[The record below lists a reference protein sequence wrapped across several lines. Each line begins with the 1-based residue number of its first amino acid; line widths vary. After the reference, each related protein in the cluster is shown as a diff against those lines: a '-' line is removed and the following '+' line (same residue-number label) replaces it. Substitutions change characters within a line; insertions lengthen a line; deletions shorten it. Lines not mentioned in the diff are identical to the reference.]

1 MEHVYV
7 LPVDLYK
14 DWKDL
19 MYTKELFENIV
30 KDLKELREQA
40 ITDRFSAMGG
50 STTINA
56 AMSVAEAQVLKK
68 QLEEFIML
76 NK

>member
-40 ITDRFSAMGG
+40 ITD
-50 STTINA
+50 T
-56 AMSVAEAQVLKK
+56 K
-68 QLEEFIML
+68 
-76 NK
+76 

>member
-1 MEHVYV
+1 MDYV
-7 LPVDLYK
+7 IPFDLYK

-30 KDLKELREQA
+30 KELKDY
-40 ITDRFSAMGG
+40 T
-50 STTINA
+50 
-56 AMSVAEAQVLKK
+56 K
-68 QLEEFIML
+68 